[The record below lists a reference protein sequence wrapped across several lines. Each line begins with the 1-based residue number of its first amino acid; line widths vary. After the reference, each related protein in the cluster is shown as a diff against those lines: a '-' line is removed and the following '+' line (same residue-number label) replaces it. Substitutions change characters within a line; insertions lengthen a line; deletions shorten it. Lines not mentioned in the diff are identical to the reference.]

1 MNRPMHQIRLAPDS
15 APLDAALTEL
25 SALSE
30 RFPDVVQ
37 RFLDGLLELSE
48 LVRINSVDGAAETTG
63 DLRVLFE
70 PSERL
75 REFLAAARTGNVD

>member
-1 MNRPMHQIRLAPDS
+1 MNNPTHQIRLAPDS
-15 APLDAALTEL
+15 APLDTALTEL

-30 RFPDVVQ
+30 RLPDVVQ
-37 RFLDGLLELSE
+37 RFLDGLLDLSE
-48 LVRINSVDGAAETTG
+48 LVRIHGVDGPAETAG

-75 REFLAAARTGNVD
+75 REFLTAARAGDVD